1 MSLRIT
7 LYGRKE
13 CCLCDDMKKIVAQVI
28 SGTAIEVQE
37 IDVDSSP
44 ALQQEFG
51 NEVPVLFIN
60 GRKAFKYRVGAR
72 ELKERLEK
80 ELRPGT

>member
-13 CCLCDDMKKIVAQVI
+13 CCLCEEMKNVVAQVI
-28 SGTAIEVQE
+28 SGTKAEVEE

-44 ALQQEFG
+44 ALRQEFG
-51 NEVPVLFIN
+51 SEVPVLFIN
-60 GRKAFKYRVGAR
+60 GRKAFKYRVEAG
-72 ELKERLEK
+72 ELKKRLGK
-80 ELRPGT
+80 ELRRER